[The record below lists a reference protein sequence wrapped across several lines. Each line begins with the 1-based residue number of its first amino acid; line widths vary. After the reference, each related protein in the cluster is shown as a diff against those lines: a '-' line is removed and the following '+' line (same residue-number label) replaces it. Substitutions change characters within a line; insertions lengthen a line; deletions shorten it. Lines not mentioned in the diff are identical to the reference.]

1 MKKLLP
7 NVKAFAR
14 NSYARTGAVLT
25 VAAFSASPSFA
36 ALGEGVTAAVT
47 EGKSDISEMGQL
59 VIGLC
64 VAVMVI
70 GFLRR
75 TAK

>member
-25 VAAFSASPSFA
+25 VAAFSSPSFA
-36 ALGEGVTAAVT
+36 ALGEGVNAAVT